1 MKLLGSNVQLVHK
14 ELLILLQDDA
24 LEVSPP
30 PRRHQ
35 STCCLHVHSGVFL
48 LRALT
53 ETCFRPAPLCGA
65 TVGKASLVLLL
76 EVLDALMDHL
86 EETLEMV
93 ISKGENPVLD
103 NKGVKV
109 LS

>member
-1 MKLLGSNVQLVHK
+1 
-14 ELLILLQDDA
+14 
-24 LEVSPP
+24 
-30 PRRHQ
+30 
-35 STCCLHVHSGVFL
+35 
-48 LRALT
+48 
-53 ETCFRPAPLCGA
+53 
-65 TVGKASLVLLL
+65 
-76 EVLDALMDHL
+76 MDHL